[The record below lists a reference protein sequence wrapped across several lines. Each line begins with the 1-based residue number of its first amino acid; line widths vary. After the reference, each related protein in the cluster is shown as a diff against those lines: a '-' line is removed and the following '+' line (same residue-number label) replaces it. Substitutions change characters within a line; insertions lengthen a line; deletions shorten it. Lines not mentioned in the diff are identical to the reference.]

1 MATTG
6 PVTPRQ
12 SAARSEEQPQEP
24 ALHPSESAVSSLSPV
39 EAEPAPIIP
48 TPPSPPSP
56 PPRTR
61 TPAPTLTASAMM
73 MSAS

>member
-1 MATTG
+1 MELATR
-6 PVTPRQ
+6 PL
-12 SAARSEEQPQEP
+12 SAPALEEQPRDLV
-24 ALHPSESAVSSLSPV
+24 LHPSESAVSSLSPV